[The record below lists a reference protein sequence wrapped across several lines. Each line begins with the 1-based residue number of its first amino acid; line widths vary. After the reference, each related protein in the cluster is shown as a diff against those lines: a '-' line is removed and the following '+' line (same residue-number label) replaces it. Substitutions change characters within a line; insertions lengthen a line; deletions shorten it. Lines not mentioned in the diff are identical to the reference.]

1 LIERLLAST
10 DNALAG
16 VNLARMFPDDTLTPK
31 LVTLAKNPLFTY
43 RVNAIYAL
51 ALSRTD
57 DGVQALKTLLHG
69 PDQRISEL
77 TAEAIRYAY
86 TARGGEPGRP
96 LRADDFDAKF
106 QQPEPTPPK

>member
-16 VNLARMFPDDTLTPK
+16 VNLARMFPDDILTPK
-31 LVTLAKNPLFTY
+31 LVALATNPQFTY

-51 ALSRTD
+51 ALNRTD

-69 PDQRISEL
+69 ADQRISEL
-77 TAEAIRYAY
+77 TAEAIRSAY
-86 TARGGEPGRP
+86 TTRSNEPGRP
-96 LRADDFDAKF
+96 LRPDDFDAKF
-106 QQPEPTPPK
+106 QQPEATPPK